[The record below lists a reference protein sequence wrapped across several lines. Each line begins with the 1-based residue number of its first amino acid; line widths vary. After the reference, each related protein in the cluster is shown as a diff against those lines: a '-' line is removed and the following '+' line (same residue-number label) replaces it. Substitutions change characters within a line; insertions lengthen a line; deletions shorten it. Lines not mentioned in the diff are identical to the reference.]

1 MKIGRRL
8 TSLSCSSPR
17 LERKAPMLM
26 LRLVSGV
33 TISVFVKS
41 MLPSPGWGLGKAA
54 PAPAGTSAV
63 APATAPLAVLL
74 LVPVGEGTG
83 TTVPLGMTTTELV
96 APIVSCLIRR
106 KVFRTNHLKQLEY
119 TY

>member
-1 MKIGRRL
+1 MSDQEHCPDEREMEDGL

-41 MLPSPGWGLGKAA
+41 MLPSPGCGLGKAA
-54 PAPAGTSAV
+54 PAPAGTTAVAAAPAPAAV
-63 APATAPLAVLL
+63 APPPPE
-74 LVPVGEGTG
+74 VPVGEGTG
-83 TTVPLGMTTTELV
+83 TTVPLGIRTIELV
-96 APIVSCLIRR
+96 APIVSCL
-106 KVFRTNHLKQLEY
+106 Y
-119 TY
+119 A